1 MKKIAVIT
9 NFNIPEKAAAAL
21 AVADKLH
28 ELGCEVYVASFNRE
42 RISRNCKG
50 VKREY
55 LNYVPLDKLFS
66 EAELIIPLGGDGT
79 ILEVAR
85 RAVPAGKPMLG
96 FNLGRVGY
104 MAELEINELDR
115 LEDVINGRF
124 ELDERMLLKVELL
137 DKNKKSKLVT
147 FALNDAVISNGSV
160 ARIVDLV
167 LYENGVE
174 VSSYR
179 ADGMIVATPTGSTA
193 YSMSAG
199 GAIVDS
205 RVSCICVTPICPHSL
220 VSRPFIFPDSAEIE
234 IQNVCQ
240 REKVLFLTLDGKSN
254 YEIAYGDIVKVT
266 KLNLYAKLV
275 RLKNND
281 FYNRFR
287 AKMISN

>member
-9 NFNIPEKAAAAL
+9 NFNIPEKAEAAL
-21 AVADKLH
+21 SVADKLH

-42 RISRNCKG
+42 RIHRNSKG
-50 VKREY
+50 VKRDY
-55 LNYVPLDKLFS
+55 LNYIPMDKLFS
-66 EAELIIPLGGDGT
+66 VAELIIPLGGDGT

-96 FNLGRVGY
+96 FNLGRVGF

-124 ELDERMLLKVELL
+124 ELDERMLLKVELI
-137 DKNKKSKLVT
+137 DKDRKSKLVT

-199 GAIVDS
+199 GSIVDS

-220 VSRPFIFPDSAEIE
+220 VSRPFIFPDDAEIE
-234 IQNVCQ
+234 IKNVCQ

-275 RLKNND
+275 RLKDND